1 MVKGYPD
8 NTEYGDVIV
17 WLENKTFWWDFFK
30 YIWDRW
36 KVEKKKDLYLIVQ
49 YLELKEGVKPTMTGQ
64 ISRRLIEEEYIL
76 IGYAT
81 IKMNDE
87 FGKFYFGTYTVP
99 LYEGPVYVEEC
110 LP

>member
-1 MVKGYPD
+1 MG
-8 NTEYGDVIV
+8 
-17 WLENKTFWWDFFK
+17 
-30 YIWDRW
+30 
-36 KVEKKKDLYLIVQ
+36 
-49 YLELKEGVKPTMTGQ
+49 GQ
-64 ISRRLIEEEYIL
+64 ISRRLIEEEYNL
-76 IGYAT
+76 IGYAA